1 MTTGHAINAETIRLR
16 RQPKKTSSQ
25 AAITREPFNGEY
37 RAELPVPDFINR
49 YNLNMGHVDVAN
61 QLRAPFTTHFNR
73 NCKEYFPGMFWLIN
87 MVNVNI

>member
-37 RAELPVPDFINR
+37 RAELPVPNFIDK
-49 YNLNMGHVDVAN
+49 YNLNIRERDGSGWVGFRAFAN
-61 QLRAPFTTHFNR
+61 PAQA
-73 NCKEYFPGMFWLIN
+73 G
-87 MVNVNI
+87 

>member
-37 RAELPVPDFINR
+37 RAKLPVPDFIDK
-49 YNLNMGHVDVAN
+49 YNLNIGQVDVVN
-61 QLRAPFTTHFNR
+61 QLRAPFTTYFNR
-73 NCKEYFPGMFWLIN
+73 NQKKYFLGMFWLIN
-87 MVNVNI
+87 IVNMNI